1 MLKIL
6 DKYKGVIL
14 FILVF
19 VVMLNMYTERIKQL
33 NILEQ
38 QSNIA
43 YYEK

>member
-1 MLKIL
+1 MLKVL
-6 DKYKGVIL
+6 DKYKGGIL

-19 VVMLNMYTERIKQL
+19 VVMFNMYAERIEQL
-33 NILEQ
+33 KIQEQ

>member
-1 MLKIL
+1 MLKVL

-19 VVMLNMYTERIKQL
+19 VVMLNMYTDRIKQL
-33 NILEQ
+33 NDIEQ
-38 QSNIA
+38 QSNVA

>member
-1 MLKIL
+1 MLRLL

-14 FILVF
+14 FVLVF
-19 VVMLNMYTERIKQL
+19 VVMLNMYTERIAQL
-33 NILEQ
+33 KIQEQ